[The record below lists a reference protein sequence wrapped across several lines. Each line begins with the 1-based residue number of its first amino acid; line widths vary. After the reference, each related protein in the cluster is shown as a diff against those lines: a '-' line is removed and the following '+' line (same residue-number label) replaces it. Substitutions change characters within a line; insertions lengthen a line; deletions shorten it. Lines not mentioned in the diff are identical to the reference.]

1 MEMSSGR
8 FVNFCEHTCSILH
21 ADTGMGV
28 HFFEH
33 VSFIFAIISFVY
45 GKIV

>member
-1 MEMSSGR
+1 MSSGILAI
-8 FVNFCEHTCSILH
+8 FCEHTCSILH

-33 VSFIFAIISFVY
+33 VSFIFAIIRFVY